1 MGAQGWVCAT
11 YTKLQGKSAG
21 PCPKIRGQ
29 HTLEGLCSPTQR
41 QQRPAYKVSIL
52 GQNHCQHMG
61 TSCAKKAIAICI
73 RLAAWVITD
82 WSAQAHP
89 QPRAAWHHTGR
100 PNRGGP
106 GQAHKTAEGLVMSGK
121 KYLRHVVLIHMPCCG
136 LACSSPG
143 LGCLPTRMARGA
155 DSPCDGLLRWR
166 CTPPCATR
174 VVRCRTQKVLP
185 QPQCMHSNILPRS
198 RASMTEALSTH
209 CPQRYP
215 PASAE
220 PRQQP

>member
-89 QPRAAWHHTGR
+89 QPRATWHHTGR

-121 KYLRHVVLIHMPCCG
+121 KILSPRCTHTHALLR
-136 LACSSPG
+136 ACLQQPRPG
-143 LGCLPTRMARGA
+143 LPAYSNGARCGQ
-155 DSPCDGLLRWR
+155 PLRR
-166 CTPPCATR
+166 LVALAVYSSLRNMRRKMPHSKSYP
-174 VVRCRTQKVLP
+174 P
-185 QPQCMHSNILPRS
+185 QPQCMHSNIFPLEQ
-198 RASMTEALSTH
+198 A
-209 CPQRYP
+209 
-215 PASAE
+215 
-220 PRQQP
+220 